1 MPRSVSSRVSRDRS
15 IPTCARESSRRP
27 RIRMSEHDD
36 RLPLLQM
43 LEHACEAVRHISA
56 RQRED
61 QAGDRLLRLAL
72 ERLVETVGEAANRVS
87 TATRMIGGC
96 FSAFQWGVSRGDPPG
111 GSPGRRGRVAT
122 AGRPPGAG
130 PGGRGERRTPYG
142 GVPIGLEPTPP
153 ASLFRL
159 DRREEADLTQGR
171 RAAAR
176 RAEAGERPS
185 RAFGDDPRCA

>member
-1 MPRSVSSRVSRDRS
+1 
-15 IPTCARESSRRP
+15 
-27 RIRMSEHDD
+27 MSEHDD

-56 RQRED
+56 RPRED

-153 ASLFRL
+153 ASLFASTGGRGQISHGAGDRL
-159 DRREEADLTQGR
+159 RGVRR
-171 RAAAR
+171 RASDLLAL
-176 RAEAGERPS
+176 
-185 RAFGDDPRCA
+185 AFRMSPA